1 MDRLPVL
8 FPIPPSYIAG
18 HFVTVSDQ
26 DAKRR
31 REIQQCEVDRGFR
44 LPEKPDVDEGLGQ
57 SLTGQLIK
65 LDLVNDE
72 QEAFRAIAEG
82 DSRTWHAALCR
93 SQLTKAMIKSVRY
106 ETATAE
112 WGFDGGAAQLQ
123 KQMDRQKKL
132 DEEASKN
139 KQKSK
144 QQGTSARSRAATR
157 GRAGSAGGGNGSRTG
172 HINSS
177 ECDGEE
183 SISCEES
190 SEDSCN
196 SEESAGSDD

>member
-1 MDRLPVL
+1 M
-8 FPIPPSYIAG
+8 FPIPPSYITG
-18 HFVTVSDQ
+18 HFVKVSDQ

-44 LPEKPDVDEGLGQ
+44 LPEKPDDNDGLGQ

-82 DSRTWHAALCR
+82 DSRTWHAALCT
-93 SQLTKAMIKSVRY
+93 SQLTKSMIKSVRY

-112 WGFDGGAAQLQ
+112 WGFDSSAEQLQ

-132 DEEASKN
+132 DEEASKK
-139 KQKSK
+139 KQMSN
-144 QQGTSARSRAATR
+144 QQGTSAKSQAAKR
-157 GRAGSAGGGNGSRTG
+157 GRAVAAGGGSSSRTG
-172 HINSS
+172 HIDSS
-177 ECDGEE
+177 ECDREE
-183 SISCEES
+183 STSCEES
-190 SEDSCN
+190 SE
-196 SEESAGSDD
+196 EYGEGSAGSAD